1 MTFARILIHHSAR
14 CIAIFAI
21 AAFSMCIST
30 AQEKSVLSPGLPLYP
45 LDCAVDS
52 EGNAFVVDRNL
63 HGIWKYAGEELAIFF
78 EGSAKFRTPM
88 NAPRCIAFDNEGKLL
103 VGDSATREVYR
114 VSSEGELQPITGG
127 KIGVP
132 MDIAV
137 SSDGTIYVADAE
149 LFRLVKIPAGKSEP
163 ELVANVTPTAVFVDS
178 SDKVWV
184 LTKTEKQVQI
194 LSADGQSEVL
204 VSERTFRYPNQIV
217 VQKDGTA
224 FISDGYSKA
233 IWKMAKGGKP
243 EIVVQGAPLDNPVGL
258 VLFEDDVIVTD
269 PRARQ
274 VFKLSSEGKLTPW
287 FEIKR

>member
-1 MTFARILIHHSAR
+1 MNLNPCKPQFVTAINALLLAF
-14 CIAIFAI
+14 IA
-21 AAFSMCIST
+21 SMSL
-30 AQEKSVLSPGLPLYP
+30 AQEKSVPSPGLPLYP
-45 LDCAVDS
+45 LDCAVDKD
-52 EGNAFVVDRNL
+52 GNAFVVDRNL
-63 HGIWKYAGEELAIFF
+63 HGLWKYADDKLSVFY
-78 EGSAKFRTPM
+78 EGSPKFRTPM
-88 NAPRCIAFDNEGKLL
+88 NAPRCVAFDQAGGLL
-103 VGDSATREVYR
+103 VGDSATRDIYR
-114 VSSEGELQPITGG
+114 VSTDGKIEPVTGG

-149 LFRLVKIPAGKSEP
+149 LFRLVKIPPGKSEP

-178 SDKVWV
+178 SDNVWV
-184 LTKTEKQVQI
+184 LTKTAKQVQI
-194 LSADGQSEVL
+194 IADDGTSEVL

-217 VQKDGTA
+217 VKEDGTA

-233 IWKMAKGGKP
+233 IWKRTKGGKP

-258 VLFEDDVIVTD
+258 ALHGDEVIVTD

-274 VFKLSSEGKLTPW
+274 IFKLNAEGKLTPW